1 MTGTGANDGAT
12 DVASDAAAGFDR
24 TGMVATITASN
35 AKLGRWPIDNNPS
48 ARFPIYTRANI
59 GEVFPSVVWPF
70 AWTLWGIPYAETGW
84 RQALANLGAFDLG
97 EFTPNAMEMLGVFG
111 GYGYLNVSASR
122 VFGARTPGLS
132 AQAIDASFF
141 GEQPEVPPYV
151 ARPSDESPV
160 HADRLG
166 AMLQQLFTATDLP
179 ELRDMRATVERIRT
193 ERPDLPTLSDA
204 ALLARTRTL
213 AAAQWE
219 RLWVRHIMATYH
231 ATVPSGVIAGICAAV
246 GRAELAADIMGATG
260 DIDSA
265 LPTAALWDLGRRV
278 RANAALGK
286 LFDAGLGGLHERLAT
301 DAPAFATA
309 FAVFLRDFGFRGPQE
324 WEMRS
329 ATWELLPAAP
339 LAAIDRMR
347 FAADTDAPAVRMA
360 ARRIARTAAVETIRE
375 LLGATPEAGQFNAAA
390 NVAGL
395 YFAARERTKTTCAM
409 LVHEMRMSMWELG
422 RRFVDR
428 GVFATADQFALLT
441 NAEWDGALA
450 DPARIGALVRAREAE
465 AAELAA
471 LTPPFIVDAVVPPLR
486 AWTRRDDGGAV
497 TAKVGDVLRGQP
509 GCAGVARGIVR
520 VVHDAADPGELGPG
534 DVLVASHTDPSW
546 TPLFAAASAV
556 VVNVGATVSH
566 AVVVAR
572 ELGVP
577 CTVSVT
583 GATARLPDGAT
594 VEVDGGAGT
603 VTMLALP

>member
-1 MTGTGANDGAT
+1 MTGTGAI

-24 TGMVATITASN
+24 TGMVAAITAHN
-35 AKLGRWPIDNNPS
+35 ADRGRWPIDNDPS

-84 RQALANLGAFDLG
+84 RQALANLGAFDLD

-141 GEQPEVPPYV
+141 GEQPEVPPYA
-151 ARPSDESPV
+151 ARPSDTSPV
-160 HADRLG
+160 HAERLG

-179 ELRDMRATVERIRT
+179 ELREMRAAVEQIRT
-193 ERPDLPTLSDA
+193 ERPGLATLSDA

-246 GRAELAADIMGATG
+246 RRAELAADIMGATG

-265 LPTAALWDLGRRV
+265 LPTAALWTLGRRV
-278 RANAALGK
+278 HADAALGR
-286 LFDAGLGGLHERLAT
+286 LFDAGLDGLTERLAT
-301 DAPAFATA
+301 DAPAFAA
-309 FAVFLRDFGFRGPQE
+309 AYAAFLRDFGFRGPQE

-329 ATWELLPAAP
+329 GTWELMPAAP

-347 FAADTDAPAVRMA
+347 FAADADAPEARMA
-360 ARRIARTAAVETIRE
+360 ARRRARSAAIDTVRA
-375 LLGATPEAGQFNAAA
+375 LLGAAPEAEQFDAAVS
-390 NVAGL
+390 VAGL

-409 LVHEMRMSMWELG
+409 LVHEMRMPMWELG
-422 RRFVDR
+422 RRFVER

-441 NAEWDGALA
+441 NAEWDEALT
-450 DPARIGALVRAREAE
+450 DPAGAGTLVQAREAD
-465 AAELAA
+465 AARLAA
-471 LTPPFIVDAVVPPLR
+471 LTPPFIVDAVVPPLG
-486 AWTRRDDGGAV
+486 AWQRRDDGSTTRAR
-497 TAKVGDVLRGQP
+497 VGDVLRGQP
-509 GCAGVARGIVR
+509 GCAGIARGIVR

-577 CTVSVT
+577 CAVSVT

-603 VTMLALP
+603 VTVLALP